1 MATRGW
7 HSVYPLIAFNDPRE
21 VFAAQPTFFCCEV
34 LFLFLAAIGIRDALR
49 RPRGLLTFVACLIG
63 GASVELV
70 TILHQE
76 VGNFYHSQA
85 TIMLFGRREP
95 LYMLLGCYGWIAH
108 AAMML
113 SHKFGGTLM
122 QQACLGG
129 LLGAE
134 SWALL
139 DMVGARLLWWTWHN
153 SEPLYADRE
162 GGVPVASSFW
172 ILASMASL
180 PITLHYC
187 CPSSNALW
195 GLVAGPLA
203 TLGLMHVPFMLI
215 FHPLSTFLKFH
226 AAHSLWLFRLLC
238 FAPLAPRVL
247 AAWTTPKT
255 KKKAPASRS
264 HGAVFAHCTTFV
276 VAIVLLAALGD
287 PTAER
292 RTSFSQP
299 CIRSR
304 GHKVGTGCPQ
314 TESCFW
320 GGFARRAHVCTADS
334 IPAHDLY
341 RVCDARCDAAK
352 EPLETYTTCG
362 VAVEG
367 FEWYLLVLAHAAA
380 VMGLAYLPFVA
391 PADSAT
397 KVR

>member
-21 VFAAQPTFFCCEV
+21 VIAAQPTFFCCEV

-255 KKKAPASRS
+255 KKKAPRLKKVNMTPFAIVRGEEVKEVLEFRVLGHRTTFDLSARMAKTHVVQVAERALWPTRWVRKNLGSANAFSYVASR
-264 HGAVFAHCTTFV
+264 
-276 VAIVLLAALGD
+276 
-287 PTAER
+287 
-292 RTSFSQP
+292 
-299 CIRSR
+299 
-304 GHKVGTGCPQ
+304 
-314 TESCFW
+314 
-320 GGFARRAHVCTADS
+320 
-334 IPAHDLY
+334 
-341 RVCDARCDAAK
+341 
-352 EPLETYTTCG
+352 
-362 VAVEG
+362 
-367 FEWYLLVLAHAAA
+367 
-380 VMGLAYLPFVA
+380 VA
-391 PADSAT
+391 PSALFASELHHVKLSVAAEGNT
-397 KVR
+397 LARATAGLEPHKWQNDASK